1 LPRFIAAE
9 RRDGGVELIRLNRP
23 PLNALSV
30 ELLGELAE
38 HVEALATDAGLKAVV
53 LTGTAEA
60 FSAGAEVSQLQGRGD
75 AGDGDDGDDGADGD
89 DLLGS
94 FRRALDGLAAIP
106 RPVIAAVSGYALGG
120 GLETALACDLRL
132 ASESA
137 RLGVPEILLGVFPG
151 AGATQR
157 LPRLVGPAR
166 AKEMIWSG
174 RRIRAEEALTLG
186 LVDRVVPV
194 DGYLEAALE
203 WAARLGRGPVVAM
216 GLSKRA
222 VDGGLDRPLDQG
234 LDLERE
240 LVREALATEDA
251 ATGIRSFLEHGPG
264 QVTFA
269 GR

>member
-1 LPRFIAAE
+1 MTE
-9 RRDGGVELIRLNRP
+9 RRDGGIELIRLRRP
-23 PLNALSV
+23 PVNALSAELLV
-30 ELLGELAE
+30 ELAD
-38 HVEALATDAGLKAVV
+38 HVEALATDADLKAVV
-53 LTGTAEA
+53 VTGTAEV
-60 FSAGAEVSQLQGRGD
+60 FSAGAEVAELQGR
-75 AGDGDDGDDGADGD
+75 ADGD
-89 DLLGS
+89 DLLAR

-106 RPVIAAVSGYALGG
+106 RPVIAAVSGHALGG
-120 GLETALACDLRL
+120 GLEVALACDLRL

-174 RRIRAEEALTLG
+174 RRIRAKEALALG

-194 DGYLEAALE
+194 DGYLEAALD
-203 WAARLGRGPVVAM
+203 WAATLGRGAVVAM

-222 VDGGLDRPLDQG
+222 VDEGLDRPLGQG
-234 LDLERE
+234 LDLEGD
-240 LVREALATEDA
+240 LVRQALATEDA
-251 ATGIRSFLEHGPG
+251 ATGIRSFLEQGPG
-264 QVTFA
+264 KATFA

>member
-1 LPRFIAAE
+1 LPRFIVTE
-9 RRDGGVELIRLNRP
+9 RRDGGVELIRLRRP
-23 PLNALSV
+23 PLNALSA
-30 ELLGELAE
+30 ELLAELAE
-38 HVEALATDAGLKAVV
+38 HVEALGRDAALKAVV
-53 LTGTAEA
+53 VTGTAEA
-60 FSAGAEVSQLQGRGD
+60 FSVGAEVSQLQDRGD
-75 AGDGDDGDDGADGD
+75 GV
-89 DLLGS
+89 DLLGG
-94 FRRALDGLAAIP
+94 FRRALDGLSAIP
-106 RPVIAAVSGYALGG
+106 RPVIAAISGYALGG

-137 RLGVPEILLGVFPG
+137 RLGVPEILLGLFPG

-174 RRIRAEEALTLG
+174 RRIRAQEALALG

-194 DGYLEAALE
+194 DRYLEAALE
-203 WAARLGRGPVVAM
+203 WAATLGRGAVVAM

-222 VDGGLDRPLDQG
+222 VDQGLDRPLDQG
-234 LDLERE
+234 LDLEGD

-251 ATGIRSFLEHGPG
+251 ATGIGSFLENGPG
-264 QVTFA
+264 QATFA